1 MSDRRVRGGSD
12 DGSNS
17 ELDQVGDSSSDD
29 STLGAVGQEE
39 GQSKDSKI
47 QGDERHHGEG
57 PLTGSTS
64 KRGAVL
70 GAHPREEE
78 GGKTKEGGRR
88 QRGKGKGVEW
98 SNKERKMAKS
108 HRGRGQMLRLRKEA
122 AQRAAG
128 ACAAEHSA
136 TTSPSAT
143 TSASLVR
150 YDIED
155 LSGECAENDTCVGVM
170 SKLLLLF
177 LPMGALLLS
186 DLSRDWVG
194 NNVSPITGNTR
205 EEALR
210 WAISFAVAFT
220 CFALVFA
227 VILLRIMCAGGHRER
242 RR

>member
-1 MSDRRVRGGSD
+1 
-12 DGSNS
+12 
-17 ELDQVGDSSSDD
+17 
-29 STLGAVGQEE
+29 
-39 GQSKDSKI
+39 
-47 QGDERHHGEG
+47 EG

-64 KRGAVL
+64 KKCAVL
-70 GAHPREEE
+70 GARPREEE
-78 GGKTKEGGRR
+78 IKTKEGGRR
-88 QRGKGKGVEW
+88 QRGRGKGVEW

-108 HRGRGQMLRLRKEA
+108 HRGRGQMLRLRREA
-122 AQRAAG
+122 SQKAAAG
-128 ACAAEHSA
+128 TCAAEHSA

-143 TSASLVR
+143 TSTSLVR
-150 YDIED
+150 YDLED
-155 LSGECAENDTCVGVM
+155 LSGECAEDNPCVGVM

-177 LPMGALLLS
+177 LPMGVLLLS

-210 WAISFAVAFT
+210 WAVSFAVAFT

>member
-1 MSDRRVRGGSD
+1 MSDRRVRSTSSS
-12 DGSNS
+12 GSNS
-17 ELDQVGDSSSDD
+17 ETDQVSDSSDD
-29 STLGAVGQEE
+29 SALGAAEQEV
-39 GQSKDSKI
+39 GQSKDSKA

-64 KRGAVL
+64 KRCAVL
-70 GAHPREEE
+70 GARPREEE
-78 GGKTKEGGRR
+78 RKKTKEGGKRHR
-88 QRGKGKGVEW
+88 SKGKGVEW
-98 SNKERKMAKS
+98 SNKERKMAKA
-108 HRGRGQMLRLRKEA
+108 HRGRGQELRLRREV

-143 TSASLVR
+143 TSTSLVR
-150 YDIED
+150 YDLED
-155 LSGECAENDTCVGVM
+155 LSGECAEDNPCVGVM

-177 LPMGALLLS
+177 LPMGVLLLS

-210 WAISFAVAFT
+210 WAVSFAVAFT